1 MDIGSQN
8 ESFGTLLKA
17 WRKKRR
23 ISQFTLALDA
33 GVSPKHLSFLEG
45 GRAQPSREMILKL
58 SVPLKLSMRA
68 QNTLLTAAGFSA
80 QFSQRQFDDPQLAPA
95 VCAVNLVLSGLEP
108 YPCLAVDKHW
118 NMKASN
124 NAVRH
129 LLVDVAPEMLV
140 PPVNGKR
147 PEFPSGRSLALT
159 ARMPSWVMSK
169 K

>member
-1 MDIGSQN
+1 
-8 ESFGTLLKA
+8 
-17 WRKKRR
+17 
-23 ISQFTLALDA
+23 
-33 GVSPKHLSFLEG
+33 
-45 GRAQPSREMILKL
+45 
-58 SVPLKLSMRA
+58 
-68 QNTLLTAAGFSA
+68 
-80 QFSQRQFDDPQLAPA
+80 
-95 VCAVNLVLSGLEP
+95 
-108 YPCLAVDKHW
+108 
-118 NMKASN
+118 MKASN